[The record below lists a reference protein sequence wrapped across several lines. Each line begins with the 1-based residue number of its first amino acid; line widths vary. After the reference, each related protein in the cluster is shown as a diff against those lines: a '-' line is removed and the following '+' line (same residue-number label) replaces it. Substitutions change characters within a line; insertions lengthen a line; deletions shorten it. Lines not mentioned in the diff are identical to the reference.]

1 MFNNLDKRF
10 KNTDFTGATFKYM
23 KKNTIVLLYF
33 IRNMNEMAAY
43 LWGL

>member
-23 KKNTIVLLYF
+23 KKIQLYYYTLF
-33 IRNMNEMAAY
+33 VI
-43 LWGL
+43 